1 MRIAAYGFLLGTGV
15 FTAFPGSLIIQG
27 GALVILGWAVWY
39 LLARAFPAHF
49 KAAREERELFLE
61 TLQAEREEFL
71 KVQENTRR
79 NFRES
84 INALASSLDCLTAAL
99 VTKSQD

>member
-1 MRIAAYGFLLGTGV
+1 MLRSAYAFLLGTGM

-49 KAAREERELFLE
+49 KAAQEERELFLK
-61 TLQAEREEFL
+61 TQKREREEFHRA
-71 KVQENTRR
+71 QEDTRR
-79 NFRES
+79 DFRES

-99 VTKSQD
+99 VTKK